1 MKKFLLLTLTA
12 LGLLAVAPNESK
24 AQGFS
29 ITFGG
34 GPAYYSGYSYDPGY
48 GYYYYNRPY
57 YYRHYYYGN
66 YYYGDHYRRWHRW
79 HHRHHWHHWHDY
91 D

>member
-1 MKKFLLLTLTA
+1 MVIEQEPDSERKKTYGSTPMKKSLLLILGV

-34 GPAYYSGYSYDPGY
+34 SSLFSV
-48 GYYYYNRPY
+48 
-57 YYRHYYYGN
+57 GN
-66 YYYGDHYRRWHRW
+66 LVRQAQPT
-79 HHRHHWHHWHDY
+79 
-91 D
+91 